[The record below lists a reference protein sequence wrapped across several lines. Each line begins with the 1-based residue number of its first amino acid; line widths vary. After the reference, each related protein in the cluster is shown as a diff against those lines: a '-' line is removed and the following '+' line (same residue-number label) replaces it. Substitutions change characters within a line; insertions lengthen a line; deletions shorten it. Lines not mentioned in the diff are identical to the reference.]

1 MQDFA
6 NDNGCPANRERVLL
20 WDLAGTLIP
29 FDRATGT
36 MGALPGSRNILPE
49 LGRRFRQV
57 VTTGEETKSARGLL
71 TGFGLAGNFEQIFG
85 DLFAPMGKPYG
96 EILRHLKAE
105 PACSLAIGDRLHSDV
120 ASDTPEV
127 VTLLVN
133 QDHDIVT
140 AEVVAA
146 VVDGMLGRAAC
157 FPEAFTVLCKE
168 WAPDPTRPQE
178 LAGGRV
184 TGAWCG
190 ELAVPCR
197 LLVLDH
203 PMLDGDRMI
212 VQI

>member
-1 MQDFA
+1 MHHPPDPS
-6 NDNGCPANRERVLL
+6 GCPGARDHVLL

-57 VTTGEETKSARGLL
+57 VTTGEETESARGLL
-71 TGFGLAGNFEQIFG
+71 TGFGLADNFEQIFG
-85 DLFAPMGKPYG
+85 GLFAPLGKPYG
-96 EILRHLKAE
+96 EILRHLKAK
-105 PACSLAIGDRLHSDV
+105 PASSLAIGDRLGSDL

-127 VTLLVN
+127 VTLLLN
-133 QDHDIVT
+133 QDGDIAT

-146 VVDGMLGRAAC
+146 VVDGMLSRAAC
-157 FPEAFTVLCKE
+157 FPSAFSALCKE
-168 WAPDPTRPQE
+168 WAPDHELAQE
-178 LAGGRV
+178 LMGGRV
-184 TGAWCG
+184 TGAWRG
-190 ELAVPCR
+190 ELAVPC
-197 LLVLDH
+197 LLLRFEH